1 MRGPLI
7 SHREDPRR
15 LSAAIYGLIVVV
27 SLLAVYDNDT
37 GKTLVQIG
45 LGILVT
51 AFVFWLAHVYT
62 EVVGQR
68 RDRGRKPTL
77 REIREA
83 AVEMWPLI
91 GATLLPV
98 AIVLLGATSLLERAT
113 AIDLAMALCLGELL
127 LIGAALA
134 RDEGATLRQ
143 SIVSGLVSLSFG
155 IVVIALKALVH

>member
-51 AFVFWLAHVYT
+51 AWVFWLAHVYT

-68 RDRGRKPTL
+68 RERGRRPTL

-83 AVEMWPLI
+83 AVEMWPLVS
-91 GATLLPV
+91 ATLLPV
-98 AIVLLGATSLLERAT
+98 AVLLLGAAGLLDRAT
-113 AIDLAMALCLGELL
+113 AIDVATAVCLGELF
-127 LIGAALA
+127 LIGAALE
-134 RDEGATLRQ
+134 RDEGGTLRQ
-143 SIVSGLVSLSFG
+143 SLVSGLVSLSFG